1 VVGTPAFMAPEVANR
16 QFHRVDER
24 TDIFG
29 LGCVLY
35 QIVTG
40 RMPFTGKNMDEVMPR
55 IRACDVVPP
64 DAFDD
69 AFVPKKL
76 ARVVSK
82 AMAADPGERYATVG
96 ELAAQVREFL
106 LRGHHL
112 PRVVHPEGTVIVR
125 EGDAGDHAYII
136 TRGRCEVYRMVG
148 GERSVLREMGPG
160 TVFGETAILGSV
172 PRTASVVALTDV
184 TTLVLTRELL
194 EEKLAPDTWEGLL
207 AKTLIDRFRDLDAKL
222 TTLERQR
229 LLT

>member
-1 VVGTPAFMAPEVANR
+1 
-16 QFHRVDER
+16 
-24 TDIFG
+24 
-29 LGCVLY
+29 
-35 QIVTG
+35 
-40 RMPFTGKNMDEVMPR
+40 
-55 IRACDVVPP
+55 VVPP

>member
-1 VVGTPAFMAPEVANR
+1 
-16 QFHRVDER
+16 
-24 TDIFG
+24 
-29 LGCVLY
+29 
-35 QIVTG
+35 
-40 RMPFTGKNMDEVMPR
+40 
-55 IRACDVVPP
+55 
-64 DAFDD
+64 
-69 AFVPKKL
+69 
-76 ARVVSK
+76 
-82 AMAADPGERYATVG
+82 
-96 ELAAQVREFL
+96 
-106 LRGHHL
+106 
-112 PRVVHPEGTVIVR
+112 
-125 EGDAGDHAYII
+125 
-136 TRGRCEVYRMVG
+136 MVG